1 MVYKIKYSKLAI
13 KTLDQNL
20 LYLINNSLENSALKF
35 INKVGEIVFLI
46 AKNPKLYALW
56 NSKLNIRKVVIVSQ
70 ITMFYKIN
78 ENTIDI
84 VLFWNNYQNLNKLN
98 ELLNI

>member
-35 INKVGEIVFLI
+35 INKVDEIVFLI
-46 AKNPKLYALW
+46 AKKPKLYALW